1 MPIRWTALADQTL
14 LLKILETQDLTVDH
28 AKVAAAWPGPPEN
41 QPTARA
47 IKERIAKIKEISR
60 DPSSA
65 GLGQSSPSPRKG
77 RKPAAKSTAAKSTAA
92 KKTGGKR
99 KRKPSPSPE
108 IESDEGASDIASHI
122 DDPAVAPD
130 TQDPESPVML
140 AKVILKTENS
150 PDDDDFERVMHSSE
164 EC

>member
-1 MPIRWTALADQTL
+1 MFPN
-14 LLKILETQDLTVDH
+14 KII
-28 AKVAAAWPGPPEN
+28 AGPPEN

-60 DPSSA
+60 DPFSA

-77 RKPAAKSTAAKSTAA
+77 RKPAAKSAAAKSGAA
-92 KKTGGKR
+92 KKTDGKR

-108 IESDEGASDIASHI
+108 IESDEGASDIVSRTDEPTI
-122 DDPAVAPD
+122 APD
-130 TQDPESPVML
+130 TQDPESPDMR
-140 AKVILKTENS
+140 AKATLKTENS
-150 PDDDDFERVMHSSE
+150 PDDEDFDPVTRSSE